1 MSLQATSAG
10 NTSSYVRHDDT
21 DDLVVMST
29 ITATSSATAKQ
40 DATFVEAPGLANAS
54 CVSFESINRP
64 GSYLRHSSFVL
75 HLQPN
80 DGSST
85 FAQDATFC
93 PKAGNGGQGV
103 SFQSVNFTTKYIRA
117 YQGGVYV
124 AGNGGTNPW
133 DATTNWAQDTS
144 WLVADPLASAP

>member
-1 MSLQATSAG
+1 VSVQATTPG
-10 NTSSYVRHDDT
+10 NTSSYVRHDDA
-21 DDLVVMST
+21 DDAVVMSEV
-29 ITATSSATAKQ
+29 TASSSATVKQ
-40 DATFVEAPGLANAS
+40 DSTFVETAGLANPS

-64 GSYLRHSSFVL
+64 GSYLRHQNFVL

-80 DGSST
+80 DGSSI
-85 FAQDATFC
+85 FAQDASFC
-93 PKAGNGGQGV
+93 PKTGNSGQGV
-103 SFQSVNFTTKYIRA
+103 SFQSVNYPTKYIRA

-124 AGNGGTNPW
+124 ASNGGTNAW